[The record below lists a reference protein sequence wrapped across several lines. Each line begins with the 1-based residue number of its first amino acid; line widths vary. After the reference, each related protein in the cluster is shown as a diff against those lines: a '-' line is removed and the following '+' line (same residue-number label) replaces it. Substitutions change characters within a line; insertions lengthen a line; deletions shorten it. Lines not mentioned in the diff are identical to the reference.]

1 MRKPEE
7 NVAWVVYQIGTQEK
21 TAGLNVVC
29 EQSEWDEKER
39 ARPGYHTLI
48 RRGITNECEAEL
60 LARGTSGDNRQT
72 ARLRKRS

>member
-7 NVAWVVYQIGTQEK
+7 NVTWVVYQIGTQEK

-29 EQSEWDEKER
+29 EQSEWDEMEH

-48 RRGITNECEAEL
+48 RGGIPNECEAEL
-60 LARGTSGDNRQT
+60 LARGTSGDNRQA
-72 ARLRKRS
+72 ARLMKRS